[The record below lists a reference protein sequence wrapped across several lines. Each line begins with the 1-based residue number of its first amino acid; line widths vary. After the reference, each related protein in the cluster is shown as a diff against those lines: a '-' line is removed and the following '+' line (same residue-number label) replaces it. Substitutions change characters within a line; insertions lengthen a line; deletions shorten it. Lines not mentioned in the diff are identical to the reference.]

1 MSDSTGVSVEKQF
14 LPLREVVS
22 FCGASQSTIL
32 RWEAAGDFPRRRR
45 LGPNRVAW
53 LREELEEWIASREP
67 VSAKAID
74 AGAREASNP
83 KRQEEDQDPPT
94 GRIERKST
102 PDPVRH
108 SEGTGPSSDPSRAI
122 Q

>member
-1 MSDSTGVSVEKQF
+1 VSDSSGVSVEKQ
-14 LPLREVVS
+14 LLKQSETAL
-22 FCGASQSTIL
+22 FCGVSQSTIL

-67 VSAKAID
+67 VSAKATD

-83 KRQEEDQDPPT
+83 KGQEPDL
-94 GRIERKST
+94 GRLGDHSEREPR

-108 SEGTGPSSDPSRAI
+108 LEGTRSGPDERRAI